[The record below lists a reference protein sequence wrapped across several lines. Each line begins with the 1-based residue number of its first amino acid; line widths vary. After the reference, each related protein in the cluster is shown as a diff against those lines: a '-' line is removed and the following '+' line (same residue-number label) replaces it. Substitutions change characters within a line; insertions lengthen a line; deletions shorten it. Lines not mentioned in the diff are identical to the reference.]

1 MRERSTGKN
10 FSESL
15 HKTLPEAMSAE
26 ALKSS
31 LPDAT
36 DGLVGPLCE
45 RLNAFAYRTIAT
57 RAGTV
62 GYRATATAGDDRLP
76 VVMLHGIGSGAASWL
91 AQFEA
96 AGLDVALYA
105 WDAPGYGETSNV
117 SDAEPHP
124 DAYAD
129 ALEAWLDALGLDRVA
144 LVGHSL
150 GAIMATK
157 FASRAPQR
165 VRGLFLCS
173 PANGY
178 GKADPAVR
186 VSKRDSRLA
195 MLDKL
200 GPAGM
205 ARERSDNLV
214 APNAADLPRAW
225 VKWNMSRVLPVGY
238 AQATHLL
245 SNGDVTSELAQY
257 VDANAGPVAVAVG
270 AQDAITTPA
279 ACQTIADVAVVPLQ
293 IIDGAGHAS
302 YIETPDVLNAALAAW
317 LERVAVGER

>member
-1 MRERSTGKN
+1 MQ
-10 FSESL
+10 
-15 HKTLPEAMSAE
+15 AE
-26 ALKSS
+26 AFES
-31 LPDAT
+31 PVHDDDVAT
-36 DGLVGPLCE
+36 APLRA
-45 RLNAFAYRTIAT
+45 RLGAFPYRTIAT

-62 GYRATATAGDDRLP
+62 GYRCAGPASAAAMP
-76 VVMLHGIGSGAASWL
+76 VVLLHGIGSGAASWL
-91 AQFEA
+91 AQLDA
-96 AGLDVALYA
+96 TGLDAALYA
-105 WDAPGYGETSNV
+105 WDAPGYGQTSNV
-117 SDAEPHP
+117 ADAEPHA

-129 ALEAWLDALGLDRVA
+129 ALEAWLDALGLARVA

-178 GKADPAVR
+178 GKADPDVR
-186 VSKRDSRLA
+186 LSKRDSRLA

-214 APNAADLPRAW
+214 APHAADLPRAW
-225 VKWNMSRVLPVGY
+225 VKWNMARVLPAGY
-238 AQATHLL
+238 RQATHLL
-245 SNGDVTSELAQY
+245 SNGDVAGDLAQY
-257 VDANAGPVAVAVG
+257 LQHVPANAASVAVAVG
-270 AQDAITTPA
+270 AHDAITPPA
-279 ACQTIADVAVVPLQ
+279 ACEAIAKVAGVPLQ
-293 IIDGAGHAS
+293 IIEDAGHAS

-317 LERVAVGER
+317 LERVADGGR

>member
-1 MRERSTGKN
+1 MQVEAIQ
-10 FSESL
+10 SEV
-15 HKTLPEAMSAE
+15 PEMPEDAAVA
-26 ALKSS
+26 ALR
-31 LPDAT
+31 A
-36 DGLVGPLCE
+36 
-45 RLNAFAYRTIAT
+45 RLDAFAYRTVAT
-57 RAGTV
+57 RTGTV
-62 GYRATATAGDDRLP
+62 GYRCAGGANAAGLP
-76 VVMLHGIGSGAASWL
+76 VVMLHGIGSGAASWI
-91 AQFEA
+91 AQLDA
-96 AGLDVALYA
+96 TGLDAALYA
-105 WDAPGYGETSNV
+105 WDAPGYGQTSNV
-117 SDAEPHP
+117 ADAEPHA

-157 FASRAPQR
+157 FASRSPQR

-178 GKADPAVR
+178 GRADAEVR
-186 VSKRDSRLA
+186 ASKRDGRLA

-214 APNAADLPRAW
+214 APDAADLPRAW
-225 VKWNMSRVLPVGY
+225 VKWNMARVLPVGY
-238 AQATHLL
+238 RQATHLL
-245 SNGDVTSELAQY
+245 SNGDVAGDLAQY
-257 VDANAGPVAVAVG
+257 VAAHAGPVAVAVG
-270 AQDAITTPA
+270 AHDGITPPA
-279 ACQTIADVAVVPLQ
+279 ACEAIAKVAGVPLQ

-317 LERVAVGER
+317 LGRVTAGAR

>member
-1 MRERSTGKN
+1 MQ
-10 FSESL
+10 
-15 HKTLPEAMSAE
+15 AE
-26 ALKSS
+26 AFPTEV
-31 LPDAT
+31 PDDDAAVA
-36 DGLVGPLCE
+36 DLRA
-45 RLNAFAYRTIAT
+45 RLDAFPYRTVAT
-57 RAGTV
+57 RVGTV
-62 GYRATATAGDDRLP
+62 GYRCVLSTTERAVP

-96 AGLDVALYA
+96 PSVGASLYA
-105 WDAPGYGETSNV
+105 WDAPGYGRTSNV
-117 SDAEPHP
+117 GAPEPHA

-157 FASRAPQR
+157 FASRAPHR

-173 PANGY
+173 PAGGY

-186 VSKRDSRLA
+186 LAKRDSRLA

-214 APNAADLPRAW
+214 APNAAALPRAW
-225 VKWNMSRVLPVGY
+225 VKWNMSRVLPEGY

-245 SNGDVTSELAQY
+245 SNGDVAGELAHY
-257 VDANAGPVAVAVG
+257 VAANAGPVAVAVG
-270 AQDAITTPA
+270 AQDAVTTPA
-279 ACQTIADVAVVPLQ
+279 SCKTIADVAGVPLQ
-293 IIDGAGHAS
+293 IIEGAGHAS
-302 YIETPDVLNAALAAW
+302 YIETPDALNAALASW
-317 LERVAVGER
+317 LERVVAGGR

>member
-1 MRERSTGKN
+1 MQ
-10 FSESL
+10 
-15 HKTLPEAMSAE
+15 AE
-26 ALKSS
+26 AL
-31 LPDAT
+31 LPEVPEVPEDAT
-36 DGLVGPLCE
+36 VAPLRE
-45 RLNAFAYRTIAT
+45 RLNAFPYRTIAT

-62 GYRATATAGDDRLP
+62 GYRCSGVPAERGMP

-96 AGLDVALYA
+96 TGLDAALYA
-105 WDAPGYGETSNV
+105 WDAPGYGQTSNV
-117 SDAEPHP
+117 ADAEPHA
-124 DAYAD
+124 DAYAH
-129 ALEAWLDALGLDRVA
+129 ALEAWLDALGLDSVA

-173 PANGY
+173 PAGGY
-178 GKADPAVR
+178 GKADAQVR
-186 VSKRDSRLA
+186 LTKRDSRLS

-225 VKWNMSRVLPVGY
+225 VKWNMARVQPAGY
-238 AQATHLL
+238 RQATHLL
-245 SNGDVTSELAQY
+245 SNGDVAGELAQY
-257 VDANAGPVAVAVG
+257 VAAHAGPVAVAVG

-279 ACQTIADVAVVPLQ
+279 ACQTIAEVAGVPLQ
-293 IIDGAGHAS
+293 IIEGAGHAS

-317 LERVAVGER
+317 LERVAAGER

>member
-1 MRERSTGKN
+1 MPHRQEFTKPDVQ
-10 FSESL
+10 
-15 HKTLPEAMSAE
+15 PEAMQTE
-26 ALKSS
+26 ATQSEVQED
-31 LPDAT
+31 DAI
-36 DGLVGPLCE
+36 VAPLRA
-45 RLNAFAYRTIAT
+45 RLDANANGYRTVAT

-62 GYRATATAGDDRLP
+62 GYRCAGTGNDAALP

-91 AQFEA
+91 AQLDA
-96 AGLDVALYA
+96 TGLDAALYA
-105 WDAPGYGETSNV
+105 WDAPGYGQTSNV
-117 SDAEPHP
+117 ADAEPHA

-150 GAIMATK
+150 GAIMATR
-157 FASRAPQR
+157 FASRSPQR

-178 GKADPAVR
+178 GRADPQVR
-186 VSKRDSRLA
+186 ASKRDSRLA

-214 APNAADLPRAW
+214 APDAADLPRAW
-225 VKWNMSRVLPVGY
+225 VKWNMARVLPVGY
-238 AQATHLL
+238 RQATHLL
-245 SNGDVTSELAQY
+245 SNGDVEGELARY
-257 VDANAGPVAVAVG
+257 VSAAAGPVAVAVG
-270 AQDAITTPA
+270 AHDGITPPA
-279 ACQTIADVAVVPLQ
+279 ACASIAKVAGVPLQ
-293 IIDGAGHAS
+293 IIEGAGHAS

-317 LERVAVGER
+317 LERVAAGER

>member
-1 MRERSTGKN
+1 MQAEAVPN
-10 FSESL
+10 E
-15 HKTLPEAMSAE
+15 LPE
-26 ALKSS
+26 
-31 LPDAT
+31 DA
-36 DGLVGPLCE
+36 VAAPLCA
-45 RLNAFAYRTIAT
+45 RLAAFPYRTVAT

-62 GYRATATAGDDRLP
+62 GYRSSGNGDLP

-96 AGLDVALYA
+96 TGLDAALYA
-105 WDAPGYGETSNV
+105 WDAPGYGQTSNV
-117 SDAEPHP
+117 APAEPHA

-129 ALEAWLDALGLDRVA
+129 ALEAWLDALGLARVA

-165 VRGLFLCS
+165 VCGLFLCS
-173 PANGY
+173 PAGGY
-178 GKADPAVR
+178 GNADPEVR
-186 VSKRDSRLA
+186 ASKRDSRLA

-205 ARERSDNLV
+205 ARERGDNLA
-214 APNAADLPRAW
+214 APAAHALSRAW
-225 VKWNMSRVLPVGY
+225 VKWNMARVLPAGY
-238 AQATHLL
+238 RQATHLL
-245 SNGDVTSELAQY
+245 SNGDVAGELARY
-257 VDANAGPVAVAVG
+257 VSANAGPVAVAVG

-279 ACQTIADVAVVPLQ
+279 SCARIAEVAGVPLQ

-302 YIETPDVLNAALAAW
+302 YIETPDALNASLAAW
-317 LERVAVGER
+317 LEQVVAGGR